1 MSDETSLTVLIADD
15 EPGLADGHAARLSE
29 HDVRTAYDGSE
40 ALEKLSEGVD
50 IVLLDRR
57 MPGLSGDEVL
67 EYIRDRGLACRVA
80 MLTGVEPDVDII
92 SMGFD
97 EYLTKP
103 ITREELYEAI
113 ERMERRSTYDAKLQE
128 YFSLASKRAAL
139 EAEHST
145 DELADQSEFH
155 QLCER
160 LDIIRKQL
168 DEALAEL
175 PERDGYAVAAESNDR
190 HENCS
195 EDRLDVESD

>member
-1 MSDETSLTVLIADD
+1 MSDGTSLTVLIADD
-15 EPGLADGHAARLSE
+15 EPGLAVGHAARLSE

-50 IVLLDRR
+50 IALLDRR

-67 EYIRDRGLACRVA
+67 EHIRDRGIDCRVA
-80 MLTGVEPDVDII
+80 MLTGVEPEVDIV

-103 ITREELYEAI
+103 ISREELRTAI
-113 ERMERRSTYDAKLQE
+113 DRMERRSTYDTKLQE
-128 YFSLASKRAAL
+128 FFSLASKRAAL
-139 EAEHST
+139 ETEHST
-145 DELADQSEFH
+145 DELADRPEFH

-160 LDIIRKQL
+160 LEAIRDQL

-175 PERDGYAVAAESNDR
+175 SEHDGYAVAAEPNDP
-190 HENCS
+190 HETRS
-195 EDRLDVESD
+195 EDRLDVGSD